1 MIEFCRKLL
10 NGEKMSTNSQL
21 KKEINEQKETIVRLS
36 DRVGVLVDRIAILE
50 NNIELFKGQV
60 SNDLKKIVTRVRKM

>member
-1 MIEFCRKLL
+1 
-10 NGEKMSTNSQL
+10 MSTNSQL